1 MNGEVKVKEGSMTVE
16 VVECKTDKVVKS
28 IVVSSER
35 KAEKVMDGLDINLDH
50 DKYYTRLK

>member
-1 MNGEVKVKEGSMTVE
+1 MKVE
-16 VVECKTDKVVKS
+16 VVEYKTDKVVKS

>member
-1 MNGEVKVKEGSMTVE
+1 MNGEVKVKEMDMTVE
-16 VVECKTDKVVKS
+16 VVEYKTDKVVKS
-28 IVVSSER
+28 MVVSSKR

>member
-1 MNGEVKVKEGSMTVE
+1 MTVE
-16 VVECKTDKVVKS
+16 VVEYKTDKVVKS
-28 IVVSSER
+28 IEVSSKR